1 MLTRPDENVI
11 AIDGN
16 NPLIGK
22 NITFSGQVHAFR
34 DASKSKIKYG
44 MPGQGPILS

>member
-22 NITFSGQVHAFR
+22 NITFSGQVHAIR
-34 DASKSKIKYG
+34 AASKSKIKVRNAG
-44 MPGQGPILS
+44 SGADS